1 MENKTLVEKS
11 ISSLSHSV
19 MCKNCKSTKYF
30 KHVCHFIP
38 TRAKYKG
45 RSRERYI
52 FGCCRKSSFPHH
64 CLGLHLL
71 GRSLLAPCWSWSQ
84 EEFSYVVGII
94 RHCIWWGFRGGSKMM
109 TMKKSQNNFIEVRGL
124 WLFFTWSLSNLA
136 LSQVSILPCQV
147 SLCSTLPPA
156 SRTLDVNININVNIN
171 LKVNN
176 ENENDST

>member
-1 MENKTLVEKS
+1 MENKTLAEKS

-64 CLGLHLL
+64 CLGLHFL

-94 RHCIWWGFRGGSKMM
+94 MHCIWWGFRGGPKMM
-109 TMKKSQNNFIEVRGL
+109 T
-124 WLFFTWSLSNLA
+124 LFQWESLKIISSRWGDYDFFLRDHF
-136 LSQVSILPCQV
+136 Q
-147 SLCSTLPPA
+147 TLPFARCRDFLARYRSAPHSHRPLA
-156 SRTLDVNININVNIN
+156 PWM
-171 LKVNN
+171 
-176 ENENDST
+176 STSTSM